1 MTDNKAMTDNKTIKG
16 LDLPALHV
24 IHYPDPRL
32 SEVATAVR
40 EFGPDL
46 KALADRMLELMFLAR
61 GVGLAGPQVGLTLR
75 LFVSSPSFDPAD
87 GRVYVNPRIIFA
99 DGKQECDEGCL
110 SLPGVSCKIKR
121 YAAVTVE
128 AQDAD
133 GRRFEESGAELH
145 ARIYQHEIDHL
156 DGVLLINRM
165 GTVARMANRKV
176 IKELEE
182 EFQASR

>member
-1 MTDNKAMTDNKTIKG
+1 MTDNKGITDNKTVRG

-32 SEVATAVR
+32 SEVATAVQ

-46 KALADRMLELMFLAR
+46 KALTERMFELLFQSR

-75 LFVSSPSFDPAD
+75 LFVSSPGFDPAD
-87 GRVYVNPRIIFA
+87 RRVYVNPRIIHA
-99 DGKQECDEGCL
+99 DGKQECEEGCL
-110 SLPGVSCKIKR
+110 SLPGISCKIKR

-133 GRRFEESGAELH
+133 GNRFEESGAELQ

-156 DGVLLINRM
+156 DGILLVNRM
-165 GTVARMANRKV
+165 GTVARMANRRI

-182 EFQASR
+182 EFQAAR